1 MAHLLVVDDE
11 PSISELLEISFR
23 KEGHKVEVVSNGQAA
38 KRRLAAQVFDIVI
51 SDICMPDMN
60 GVELLQYSKEVS
72 PSTIFILITGVPTVD
87 TAIDAVNFGAD
98 RYVVKGDRLLD
109 ELRPAV
115 KRIAENQALRKEAGE
130 LRRQLRRF
138 TGFDHIIGASP
149 KMRDLF
155 DLIETIAPQS
165 SRVLITGESGTGKEL
180 VARAIH
186 ENSARAKAPFITINC
201 GAFPETLLESELFGY
216 LRGSFTGANEN
227 RRGLFQAADGGT
239 LFMDE
244 IGNMSLT
251 MQVKLYRVLQ
261 EGKVRPLGS
270 TEESDV
276 DVRVIAATNKDFA
289 KEIAEGRFRE
299 DLYYRLSVIPIH
311 LPALRERREDIP
323 LLARSFLDRYS
334 KSMGKKI
341 EAIDPEA
348 MRRLEV
354 YDWPGNVR
362 ELENTIERAVAL
374 ESSARISADAL
385 PTRIRDHYQEEVSN
399 HSGNGHSNGDGNG
412 NGNRSILPAEGL
424 DLEVYIQQLERSFL
438 LAAMERSGGVRTRA
452 ADTLKMSYRSFRH
465 YAKKYGI

>member
-1 MAHLLVVDDE
+1 
-11 PSISELLEISFR
+11 
-23 KEGHKVEVVSNGQAA
+23 
-38 KRRLAAQVFDIVI
+38 
-51 SDICMPDMN
+51 
-60 GVELLQYSKEVS
+60 
-72 PSTIFILITGVPTVD
+72 
-87 TAIDAVNFGAD
+87 
-98 RYVVKGDRLLD
+98 
-109 ELRPAV
+109 
-115 KRIAENQALRKEAGE
+115 
-130 LRRQLRRF
+130 
-138 TGFDHIIGASP
+138 
-149 KMRDLF
+149 
-155 DLIETIAPQS
+155 
-165 SRVLITGESGTGKEL
+165 
-180 VARAIH
+180 
-186 ENSARAKAPFITINC
+186 
-201 GAFPETLLESELFGY
+201 
-216 LRGSFTGANEN
+216 
-227 RRGLFQAADGGT
+227 
-239 LFMDE
+239 
-244 IGNMSLT
+244 MSLT

-374 ESSARISADAL
+374 ESSSRISADAL
-385 PTRIRDHYQEEVSN
+385 PARIRDHYQEEVAN
-399 HSGNGHSNGDGNG
+399 HSGNGNG
-412 NGNRSILPAEGL
+412 NGSSNGSILPAEGL